1 MTKDEAEQTAIGLR
15 AAGWPVVYVE
25 INDDGTWRAVA
36 EDRSVRDGWLTRRL
50 SVLKKAERPTDTGGL
65 SASPIALADRLS

>member
-1 MTKDEAEQTAIGLR
+1 MTKHQADDGLR

-36 EDRSVRDGWLTRRL
+36 EDWSVRDGWLMRHL
-50 SVLKKAERPTDTGGL
+50 SDPKYRQKAVIFG
-65 SASPIALADRLS
+65 